1 MLESGAKSRPWP
13 ALWRLPNGQI
23 PWTPLL
29 RERRLPVLI
38 QRRARFCQALGSAA
52 LLGGLLFSPLSS
64 SAMELGRP
72 QTLSGLGEALSLK
85 LPMRLSPGETLN
97 ADCIKVTI
105 ETADQVLPAH
115 QVLKTVDYQ
124 AESHSGWV
132 WVKTTVAIEEPVVK
146 LSLGCPTQQLTAF
159 VDPAPAA
166 AAKAQ
171 AAAAVSSSSNAM
183 AIKAAANQA
192 KLPAT
197 AVTAVTAGAAAPV
210 AKAPAR
216 VTVLILGPDRLRFD
230 LDGGSAGRPGK
241 SAGAWQKDGLDPAR
255 AGFGLLMSLD
265 PGRAPAAAAA
275 APSASGAGLGQR
287 VQAAESEFQSLQ
299 NEHASLSQE
308 LDKLTRSLAE
318 RRTQS
323 SPGPAALLALAAALL
338 GLASLS
344 YFVLWPRWRLRS
356 RA

>member
-1 MLESGAKSRPWP
+1 MLESVAKSRPWP
-13 ALWRLPNGQI
+13 ALWRPPNGQI

-52 LLGGLLFSPLSS
+52 LLGGLLFSPLNS

-115 QVLKTVDYQ
+115 QVHKTVDYQ

-171 AAAAVSSSSNAM
+171 TAAALASNSNSIANS
-183 AIKAAANQA
+183 AAPTHA
-192 KLPAT
+192 KVPAT
-197 AVTAVTAGAAAPV
+197 AVTAAPV

-323 SPGPAALLALAAALL
+323 SPGPAALLLLAGALL
-338 GLASLS
+338 GLAGLS

>member
-1 MLESGAKSRPWP
+1 M
-13 ALWRLPNGQI
+13 
-23 PWTPLL
+23 
-29 RERRLPVLI
+29 
-38 QRRARFCQALGSAA
+38 GSAA
-52 LLGGLLFSPLSS
+52 LLGGLLFSPLNS

-115 QVLKTVDYQ
+115 QVHKTVDYQ

-171 AAAAVSSSSNAM
+171 TAAAVSSSSNAM
-183 AIKAAANQA
+183 AIKAAATQA

-197 AVTAVTAGAAAPV
+197 AATANPAAPV

-338 GLASLS
+338 GLAGLS